1 MGEEDFSIE
10 VAGQVPRTAA
20 PPESGGSARAPRAAH
35 DPRGAGA
42 PQVVAKRSQV
52 PLRLAYAITIHKC
65 QGMTLDRVEMS
76 APPPHLLHALLVA
89 VMKRAFDRCHHR
101 ETYLCL
107 SPLPLS
113 TPHPPPTPPH

>member
-1 MGEEDFSIE
+1 VLWQGGNGVPPFSRVMGEEDFSIE

-76 APPPHLLHALLVA
+76 APPPTSCTRFWSLSGNVRLI
-89 VMKRAFDRCHHR
+89 
-101 ETYLCL
+101 ETCF
-107 SPLPLS
+107 
-113 TPHPPPTPPH
+113 